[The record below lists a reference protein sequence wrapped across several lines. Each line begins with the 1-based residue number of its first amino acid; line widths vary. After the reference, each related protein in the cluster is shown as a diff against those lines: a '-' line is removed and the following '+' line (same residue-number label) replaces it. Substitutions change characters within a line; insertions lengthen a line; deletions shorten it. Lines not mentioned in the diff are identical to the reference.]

1 LRSFTIPVPRRA
13 PLRSAA
19 RGLENGEHALYD
31 MSVIDAKSSALLT
44 HVSIMLAVIAVLLA
58 QPNSATWKWIYTAE
72 LIAFSVV
79 SGLL

>member
-1 LRSFTIPVPRRA
+1 
-13 PLRSAA
+13 
-19 RGLENGEHALYD
+19 